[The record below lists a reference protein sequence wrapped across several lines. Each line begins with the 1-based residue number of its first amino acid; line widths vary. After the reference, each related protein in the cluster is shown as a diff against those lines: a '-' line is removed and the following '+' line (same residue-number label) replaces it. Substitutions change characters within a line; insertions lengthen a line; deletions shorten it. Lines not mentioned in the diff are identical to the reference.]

1 MIYKYFYLVFL
12 PFRTLAKII
21 PLFTE
26 TSPLTRLM
34 IKALRKAYEMQSNN
48 EPFGQIDIDGSFSGL
63 LTRGFIDAR
72 TIIVNGEILVSWYV
86 TSAGKYALIKV
97 GFSDLDSKKVSY

>member
-1 MIYKYFYLVFL
+1 M
-12 PFRTLAKII
+12 AKII

-26 TSPLTRLM
+26 TPPLTRLM

-63 LTRGFIDAR
+63 LRRGLIDAR
-72 TIIVNGEILVSWYV
+72 TIILNGEILVSWYV
-86 TSAGKYALIKV
+86 TGPGKYELIKH
-97 GFSDLDSKKVSY
+97 GFSNDDEMISY